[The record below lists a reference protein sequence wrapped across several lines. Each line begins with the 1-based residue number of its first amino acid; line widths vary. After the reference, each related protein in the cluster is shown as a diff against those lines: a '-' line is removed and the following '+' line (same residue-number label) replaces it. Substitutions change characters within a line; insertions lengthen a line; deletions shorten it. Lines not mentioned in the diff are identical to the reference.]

1 MSDMN
6 PFPILEYDEDT
17 GMITPALQRETMRD
31 LNGIDTCVMVF
42 FPGLD
47 EHPIAGELEPW
58 CHFTAGGAKMM
69 HYVYRDQLVV
79 ANLPAGGAP
88 CAQLMEEL
96 ISLGLTRFICIGSAG
111 MISEEAAPD
120 KLMVVTEAIR
130 DEGTS
135 YHYLPAGEQVYTS
148 PLLRTLVE
156 ESLRNQG
163 FPYQEGKVWTTD
175 AIYRETSSRIK
186 RRKKEGA
193 LAVDMECAS
202 LCAVAQYRGVEFVQV
217 LYFSDYLHNDVW
229 SGFSRDYEALRIK
242 TLHMLLKTGM
252 EVAAL

>member
-1 MSDMN
+1 MSN
-6 PFPILEYDEDT
+6 PVPFPILEYDDDI
-17 GMITPALQRETMRD
+17 GMITPALQQETMKD
-31 LNGIDTCVMVF
+31 LNGVDTCVMVF

-47 EHPIAGELEPW
+47 EHPISKELEPW
-58 CHFTAGGAKMM
+58 CPFTAGGAKMM
-69 HYVYRDQLVV
+69 HYVYQNQLVV

-96 ISLGLTRFICIGSAG
+96 ISLGLSRFICIGSAG
-111 MISEEAAPD
+111 MITEEADPD
-120 KLMVVTEAIR
+120 KLFVVTEAIR

-156 ESLRNQG
+156 ESFDNRG
-163 FPYQEGKVWTTD
+163 VPYQEGTVWTTD
-175 AIYRETSSRIK
+175 AIYRETSSRVS

-193 LAVDMECAS
+193 AAVDMECAS

-217 LYFSDYLHNDVW
+217 LYFSDYLHSDVW

-242 TLHMLLKTGM
+242 TLRLLLEVGM
-252 EVAAL
+252 EVADK